1 MKIICSVMIIIMS
14 WIIYYVCCTM
24 FLKPRWNNRIGFLN
38 YGIYVGVN
46 IVATEL
52 LDNNHITII
61 FEILMPIIFFKGK
74 VMKKEIIYWLSVL
87 GTSVLLLI
95 IDGIICEVLAIS
107 RMEIVE
113 YRITARMVFVL
124 ALVICYYLVSFL
136 KIKMDHRF
144 TLIRTPSLFHFIV
157 VMVMLVTIICFLVQ
171 IYKYGLEEEILQE
184 IENATCGIFILVI
197 IIEMISFENLKSAIF
212 QAEKYAEEKTKL
224 EMYEMQRN
232 HYRLTTE
239 QIKKLRALRHDFRN
253 HLYVISERIRRS
265 EYDEAIAYIDKIGGC
280 TEEASSIVVAENE
293 ILATI
298 LTVKNMICK
307 NKEIEFDYEITCGA
321 IHIEDMDLNT
331 VVSNLLDNAIEASE
345 KCEIGQ
351 RKIVFKM
358 KDVKQFLAIECSN
371 TCKMKQEE
379 KKNIFQTTKENKEEH
394 GYGIENI
401 KETVEKYVGKSEF
414 RCEAGIFYVK
424 LMMENSGY
432 ELPKGT

>member
-1 MKIICSVMIIIMS
+1 MEIICSIMTIILS

-24 FLKPRWNNRIGFLN
+24 LLRPRWNGKIGFIN
-38 YGIYVGVN
+38 YAIYVSVN
-46 IVATEL
+46 LVATEI
-52 LDNNHITII
+52 LDNNNITII
-61 FEILMPIIFFKGK
+61 FEILMPIVFFKGK
-74 VMKKEIIYWLSVL
+74 VVKKEIIYWLSVL

-95 IDGIICEVLAIS
+95 IDAIICKVMAIS
-107 RMEIVE
+107 SMEIVE

-124 ALVICYYLVSFL
+124 ALVICYYLISFL
-136 KIKMDHRF
+136 KIKIDNRF
-144 TLIRTPSLFHFIV
+144 ALIRTPSLFHFII
-157 VMVMLVTIICFLVQ
+157 VMFMLVTIICFLVQ
-171 IYKYGLEEEILQE
+171 IYKYELAEDILER
-184 IENATCGIFILVI
+184 IENAICGIFILAI

-212 QAEKYAEEKTKL
+212 QAKRYAEEKTKL

-239 QIKKLRALRHDFRN
+239 QIKKLTALRHDFRN

-265 EYDEAIAYIDKIGGC
+265 EYDEAISYIDKIGGC
-280 TEEASSIVVAENE
+280 TEEASSIVLAENE

-307 NKEIEFDYEITCGA
+307 NKEIEFDHEITCGP

-345 KCEIGQ
+345 KCEINQ
-351 RKIVFKM
+351 RKIVFKI

-371 TCKMKQEE
+371 TCKMKQAG
-379 KKNIFQTTKENKEEH
+379 KKHIIQTTKFKKEEH

-401 KETVEKYVGKSEF
+401 KETVEKYGGQAEF
-414 RCEAGIFYVK
+414 TCEEGIFHVK
-424 LMMENSGY
+424 IMMENNVY
-432 ELPKGT
+432 

>member
-1 MKIICSVMIIIMS
+1 MEIICSIMIIIMS

-24 FLKPRWNNRIGFLN
+24 LLRPRWNGKIGFIN
-38 YGIYVGVN
+38 YAIYVSVN
-46 IVATEL
+46 LAVTEI
-52 LDNNHITII
+52 LDNNDITII

-74 VMKKEIIYWLSVL
+74 VIKKEIIYWTSVL

-95 IDGIICEVLAIS
+95 IDAIICKVLAIS
-107 RMEIVE
+107 SMEIVE
-113 YRITARMVFVL
+113 YEITARMVFVL
-124 ALVICYYLVSFL
+124 ALVICYYLVSFI
-136 KIKMDHRF
+136 KIKIDNRF
-144 TLIRTPSLFHFIV
+144 ALIRTPSLFHFIV
-157 VMVMLVTIICFLVQ
+157 VMLMLVTIICFLVQ
-171 IYKYGLEEEILQE
+171 IYKYELAEEILE
-184 IENATCGIFILVI
+184 RIENATCGIFILAI

-212 QAEKYAEEKTKL
+212 QAKRYAEEKTKL

-239 QIKKLRALRHDFRN
+239 QIKKLTALRHDFRN

-265 EYDEAIAYIDKIGGC
+265 EYDEAISYIDKIGGC

-298 LTVKNMICK
+298 LTVKNIICK
-307 NKEIEFDYEITCGA
+307 NKEIEFNHEITCGP

-345 KCEIGQ
+345 KCEINQ
-351 RKIVFKM
+351 RKIVFKI

-371 TCKMKQEE
+371 TCKMKQAG
-379 KKNIFQTTKENKEEH
+379 KKHIFQTTKDNKEEH

-401 KETVEKYVGKSEF
+401 KETVEKYGGQAEF
-414 RCEAGIFYVK
+414 TCEEGIFHVK
-424 LMMENSGY
+424 IMMENNVY
-432 ELPKGT
+432 

>member
-1 MKIICSVMIIIMS
+1 MEIICSIMTIILS

-24 FLKPRWNNRIGFLN
+24 LLRPRWNGKIGFIN
-38 YGIYVGVN
+38 YAIYVSVN
-46 IVATEL
+46 LVATEI
-52 LDNNHITII
+52 LDNNNITII
-61 FEILMPIIFFKGK
+61 FEILMPIVFFKGK
-74 VMKKEIIYWLSVL
+74 VVKKEIIYWLSVL

-95 IDGIICEVLAIS
+95 IDAIICKVMAIS
-107 RMEIVE
+107 SMEIVE

-124 ALVICYYLVSFL
+124 ALVICYYLISFL
-136 KIKMDHRF
+136 KIKIDNRF
-144 TLIRTPSLFHFIV
+144 ALIRTPSLFHFII
-157 VMVMLVTIICFLVQ
+157 VMFMLVTIICFLVQ
-171 IYKYGLEEEILQE
+171 IYKYELAEDILER
-184 IENATCGIFILVI
+184 IENAICGIFILAI

-212 QAEKYAEEKTKL
+212 QAKRYAEEKTKL

-239 QIKKLRALRHDFRN
+239 QIKKLTALRHDFRN

-265 EYDEAIAYIDKIGGC
+265 EYDEAISYIDKIGGC
-280 TEEASSIVVAENE
+280 TEEASSIVLAENE

-307 NKEIEFDYEITCGA
+307 NKEIEFDHEITCGP

-345 KCEIGQ
+345 KCEINQ
-351 RKIVFKM
+351 RKIVFKI

-371 TCKMKQEE
+371 TCKMKQAG
-379 KKNIFQTTKENKEEH
+379 KKHIFQTTKDNKEEH

-401 KETVEKYVGKSEF
+401 KETVEKYGGQAEF
-414 RCEAGIFYVK
+414 TCEEGIFHVK
-424 LMMENSGY
+424 IMMENNVY
-432 ELPKGT
+432 

>member
-1 MKIICSVMIIIMS
+1 MEIICSIMIIIMS

-24 FLKPRWNNRIGFLN
+24 LLRPRWNGKIGFIN
-38 YGIYVGVN
+38 YAIYVSVN
-46 IVATEL
+46 LAVTEI
-52 LDNNHITII
+52 LDNNDITII

-74 VMKKEIIYWLSVL
+74 VIKKEIIYWTSVI

-95 IDGIICEVLAIS
+95 IDAIICKVLAIS
-107 RMEIVE
+107 SMEIVE
-113 YRITARMVFVL
+113 YEITARMVFVL
-124 ALVICYYLVSFL
+124 ALVICYYLVSFI
-136 KIKMDHRF
+136 KIKIDNRF
-144 TLIRTPSLFHFIV
+144 ALIRTPSLFHFIV
-157 VMVMLVTIICFLVQ
+157 VMLMLVTIICFLVQ
-171 IYKYGLEEEILQE
+171 IYKYELAEEILE
-184 IENATCGIFILVI
+184 RIENATCGIFILAI

-212 QAEKYAEEKTKL
+212 QAKRYAEEKTKL

-239 QIKKLRALRHDFRN
+239 QIKKLTALRHDFRN

-265 EYDEAIAYIDKIGGC
+265 EYDEAISYIDKIGGC

-298 LTVKNMICK
+298 LTVKNIICK
-307 NKEIEFDYEITCGA
+307 NKEIEFEHEITCGP

-345 KCEIGQ
+345 KCEINQ
-351 RKIVFKM
+351 RKIVFKI

-371 TCKMKQEE
+371 TCKMKQAG
-379 KKNIFQTTKENKEEH
+379 KKHIFQTTKDNKEEH

-401 KETVEKYVGKSEF
+401 KETVEKYGGQAEF
-414 RCEAGIFYVK
+414 TCEEGIFHVK
-424 LMMENSGY
+424 IMMENNVY
-432 ELPKGT
+432 

>member
-1 MKIICSVMIIIMS
+1 MEIICSIMIIIMS
-14 WIIYYVCCTM
+14 WIIYYVCCTI
-24 FLKPRWNNRIGFLN
+24 FLKPRWSDKISSLN
-38 YGIYVGVN
+38 YAIYVGVN
-46 IVATEL
+46 LAAIEIV
-52 LDNNHITII
+52 DNNDITII

-74 VMKKEIIYWLSVL
+74 VVKKEVIYWISVVS
-87 GTSVLLLI
+87 TSLI
-95 IDGIICEVLAIS
+95 VFVIYSIICKVLAIS
-107 RMEIVE
+107 NMEIVE

-124 ALVICYYLVSFL
+124 ALVICYYMVSFL
-136 KIKMDHRF
+136 KIKIDNHF

-157 VMVMLVTIICFLVQ
+157 VMLMLVTSICFLVQ
-171 IYKYGLEEEILQE
+171 IYKYELAEDILEG

-212 QAEKYAEEKTKL
+212 QAKRYAEEKTKL

-239 QIKKLRALRHDFRN
+239 QIKKLTALRHDFRN

-265 EYDEAIAYIDKIGGC
+265 EYDEAISYIDKIGGC
-280 TEEASSIVVAENE
+280 AEEASSIVVAENE

-298 LTVKNMICK
+298 LTVKKMICK
-307 NKEIEFDYEITCGA
+307 NKEIEFEHEITCGP

-345 KCEIGQ
+345 KCELNQ
-351 RKIVFKM
+351 RKIVFKI

-371 TCKMKQEE
+371 TCKMKQAG
-379 KKNIFQTTKENKEEH
+379 KKHIFQTTKDNKDEH

-401 KETVEKYVGKSEF
+401 KEIVEKYGGQAEF
-414 RCEAGIFYVK
+414 TCEAGIFHVK
-424 LMMENSGY
+424 IMIENNVY
-432 ELPKGT
+432 